1 MDTTLTI
8 RIPDDTKQS
17 LEQLAEATG
26 RSKSF
31 LALDAIRAYLE
42 RESWQVAQIQE
53 AVREADA
60 GDFATSGEVQ
70 QVLRKWGLNAD

>member
-8 RIPDDTKQS
+8 RLPEETKQS

-42 RESWQVAQIQE
+42 REAWQVAQIQE
-53 AVREADA
+53 AVGEADA
-60 GDFATSGEVQ
+60 GDFATLGEVQ
-70 QVLRKWGLNAD
+70 RVLRKWGLGGD

>member
-8 RIPDDTKQS
+8 RIPEDTKQS

-31 LALDAIRAYLE
+31 LALDAIQAYLE
-42 RESWQVAQIQE
+42 RESWQIVAIQE
-53 AVREADA
+53 AIKEADA
-60 GDFATSGEVQ
+60 GDFATLAEVQ
-70 QVLRKWGLNAD
+70 RVLRKWGVDAD